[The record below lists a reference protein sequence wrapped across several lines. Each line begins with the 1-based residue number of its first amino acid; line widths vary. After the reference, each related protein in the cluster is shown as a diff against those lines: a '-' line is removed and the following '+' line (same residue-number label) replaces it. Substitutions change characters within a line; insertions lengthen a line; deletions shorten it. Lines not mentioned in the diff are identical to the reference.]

1 MARFHFSPTTLKELL
16 TTRYFNV
23 PRYQR
28 SYSWTSDET
37 EDFWQDI
44 VHAAEDASE
53 YFLGN
58 VVLTADGDQAEV
70 YSIIDGQQ
78 RIATTTILLAAM
90 RDHYERNGKSDVASA
105 IQNNEL
111 YPLDTGTYE
120 KTPRVQLNAI
130 DNQFYRE
137 FILES
142 QAVVPDKESHRL
154 IYEAKTYF
162 DEKLNDLH
170 EDHPDTWEKE
180 IGSISKFLK
189 SNARIVSVDAASDAD
204 AFVIFET
211 LNDRGAD
218 LTIADLLKNYLFSRS
233 GNEIDSVQINWM
245 ESVSVLEEYQSADD
259 FITFLRHFWSSVH
272 GMTRERE
279 LYRRI
284 KSEIS
289 TKPAAVK
296 FSNDLR
302 KAARH
307 YGAALSAESDF
318 WSGYSERTKEII
330 RLFPRMKLEQNRPLL
345 LAIFQHFEKKEIER
359 TLDSLLAWSV
369 RGLVGG
375 VMGKGAAEK
384 AFCDAAVK
392 IRAGE
397 IKNRDDLRAALAK
410 LIPGDTS
417 FAASFRVF
425 RTTNNALARYMLLAM
440 ERHMGAQHQ
449 PEFIPNS
456 DVDDVNLEHILPQR
470 AKSKD
475 WPEFDEDQVSFYANR
490 IANMTLLKKG
500 KNSKI
505 GNKAW
510 AIKKPVISESDLE
523 LNKEIAATIDWDQDA
538 IDERGVVLSER
549 ASAVWS
555 M

>member
-1 MARFHFSPTTLKELL
+1 
-16 TTRYFNV
+16 
-23 PRYQR
+23 
-28 SYSWTSDET
+28 
-37 EDFWQDI
+37 
-44 VHAAEDASE
+44 
-53 YFLGN
+53 
-58 VVLTADGDQAEV
+58 
-70 YSIIDGQQ
+70 
-78 RIATTTILLAAM
+78 
-90 RDHYERNGKSDVASA
+90 
-105 IQNNEL
+105 
-111 YPLDTGTYE
+111 
-120 KTPRVQLNAI
+120 
-130 DNQFYRE
+130 
-137 FILES
+137 
-142 QAVVPDKESHRL
+142 
-154 IYEAKTYF
+154 
-162 DEKLNDLH
+162 
-170 EDHPDTWEKE
+170 
-180 IGSISKFLK
+180 
-189 SNARIVSVDAASDAD
+189 
-204 AFVIFET
+204 
-211 LNDRGAD
+211 
-218 LTIADLLKNYLFSRS
+218 
-233 GNEIDSVQINWM
+233 M
-245 ESVSVLEEYQSADD
+245 ESVSILEEYQSADD

-318 WSGYSERTKEII
+318 WSGYNERTKEII

-359 TLDSLLAWSV
+359 TLSSLLAWSV

-397 IKNRDDLRAALAK
+397 IKNRDDLRDALAK

-440 ERHMGAQHQ
+440 ERHMGSQHQ

-475 WPEFDEDQVSFYANR
+475 WPKFDDDQVSFYANR

-500 KNSKI
+500 RNSKI
-505 GNKAW
+505 GNKSW
-510 AIKKPVISESDLE
+510 YEKKPVIAESDLE
-523 LNKEIAATIDWDQDA
+523 LNKEVSAAEDWDQDA
-538 IDERGVVLSER
+538 IDERGAVLAVR
-549 ASAVWS
+549 ASEVWS
-555 M
+555 L